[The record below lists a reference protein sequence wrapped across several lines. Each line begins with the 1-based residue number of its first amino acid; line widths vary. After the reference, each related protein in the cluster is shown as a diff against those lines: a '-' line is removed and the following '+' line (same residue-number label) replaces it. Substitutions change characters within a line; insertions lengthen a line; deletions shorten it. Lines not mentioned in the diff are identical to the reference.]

1 MTYEELLEIL
11 ADGLE
16 QNIVSKDDVQ
26 RLIERLEKYEE

>member
-11 ADGLE
+11 TDGLE

>member
-11 ADGLE
+11 TDGLG